1 VAGSNHAFS
10 CEQEKKTRTHE
21 RALHQGDRP
30 GYPGRPVCGQ
40 WLESDEHGRD
50 LHGQRQQK
58 AHKTE
63 KKTLSAEE
71 QDAGKGRCRQKR
83 ACRVQ
88 TEEEKKKMTFRDH
101 YNKGFPR

>member
-1 VAGSNHAFS
+1 
-10 CEQEKKTRTHE
+10 
-21 RALHQGDRP
+21 
-30 GYPGRPVCGQ
+30 
-40 WLESDEHGRD
+40 

-88 TEEEKKKMTFRDH
+88 TEEEEKKKNDISGSLQQRIPTIENTCYVGLNETNLH
-101 YNKGFPR
+101 KT